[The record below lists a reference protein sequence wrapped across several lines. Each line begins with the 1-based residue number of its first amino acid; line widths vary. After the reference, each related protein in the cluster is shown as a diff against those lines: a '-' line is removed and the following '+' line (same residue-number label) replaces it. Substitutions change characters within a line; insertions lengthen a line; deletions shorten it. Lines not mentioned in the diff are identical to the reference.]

1 MEQLIELMRLDEPQ
15 PSTGTI
21 YPVAVVA
28 KGILVIE
35 KRIQDY
41 QGVLGECS
49 PPPTNS
55 ATSIAADYRYG
66 CIDLSRVSHIVKH
79 VWIDRKTLMCKVRLL
94 GKYAEMAKEMN
105 MEFGAAVRATGLIE
119 ERKVCTAYTLIT
131 IDLLMPE
138 LETILVES

>member
-1 MEQLIELMRLDEPQ
+1 MEQLIELMRLDEMQ
-15 PSTGTI
+15 PNTGTI

-28 KGILVIE
+28 KGVQVIE

-49 PPPTNS
+49 PPSVNS
-55 ATSIAADYRYG
+55 ITSIAADYRYG

-79 VWIDRKTLMCKVRLL
+79 VWIDKKTLMCKIRLL
-94 GKYAEMAKEMN
+94 GKYAELSKEMN
-105 MEFGAAVRATGLIE
+105 MEFGAAVRATGLVE
-119 ERKVCTAYTLIT
+119 ESKVCTAYTLIT

-138 LETILVES
+138 LETALIE